1 MAAEKERQGMAKAL
15 KINPR
20 DNCAVLLADVKKGE
34 TVVVHSETEM
44 LCLNA
49 RCAVASGHKI
59 ALMRLDVDQ
68 PIIKYGEEIGRA
80 KTVIEPG
87 DWIHLHNVYCRRGHE
102 NQE

>member
-1 MAAEKERQGMAKAL
+1 MAKAL
-15 KINPR
+15 KINAR

-34 TVVVHSETEM
+34 MVEVRSEM
-44 LCLNA
+44 GLLSLSA
-49 RCAVASGHKI
+49 RCAIALCHKI
-59 ALMRLDVDQ
+59 ALVSIAADQ

-80 KTVIEPG
+80 QKAIEAG